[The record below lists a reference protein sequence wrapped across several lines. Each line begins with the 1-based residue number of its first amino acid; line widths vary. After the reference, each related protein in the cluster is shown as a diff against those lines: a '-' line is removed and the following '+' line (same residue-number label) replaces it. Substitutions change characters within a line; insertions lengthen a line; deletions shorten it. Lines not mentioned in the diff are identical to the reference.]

1 MVIYLSLNIFIHLYQ
16 TVNQTKT
23 YLKVMF
29 KSLIP
34 AFLILF
40 LVTACVD
47 QEVVEME
54 YQTQTIE
61 QAVAVMHATEGNNAE
76 GTVVFT
82 QTDEGVRVVANI
94 SGLDANSMHGFHI
107 HEYGDCRAEDGTSA
121 GGHFDPE
128 DMAHGGPDDEIR
140 HVGDLGN
147 LESDSDGN
155 ATADFVDSRL
165 QLSGMMSILGRGLIV
180 HAEEDDLES
189 QPTGAAGARLG
200 CGVIGVANP
209 Q

>member
-1 MVIYLSLNIFIHLYQ
+1 MI
-16 TVNQTKT
+16 
-23 YLKVMF
+23 

-34 AFLILF
+34 VFLILF
-40 LVTACVD
+40 LMTACVD

-54 YQTQTIE
+54 YQTQTID
-61 QAVAVMHATEGNNAE
+61 QAVAVMHATEGNSAE

-82 QTDEGVRVVANI
+82 QTDEGVRVEASI
-94 SGLDANSMHGFHI
+94 SGLDANSLHGFHI
-107 HEYGDCRAEDGTSA
+107 HEYGDCRASDGTSA

-128 DMAHGGPDDEIR
+128 DMEHGGPDDEIR

-147 LESDSDGN
+147 LESDADGN
-155 ATADFVDSRL
+155 GTADFVDSRL

-189 QPTGAAGARLG
+189 QPVGAAGARLG

>member
-1 MVIYLSLNIFIHLYQ
+1 M
-16 TVNQTKT
+16 
-23 YLKVMF
+23 
-29 KSLIP
+29 
-34 AFLILF
+34 
-40 LVTACVD
+40 TACVD

-54 YQTQTIE
+54 YQTQTID
-61 QAVAVMHATEGNNAE
+61 QAVAVMHATEGNSAE
-76 GTVVFT
+76 GTVIFT
-82 QTDEGVRVVANI
+82 QTDEGVRVEASI
-94 SGLDANSMHGFHI
+94 SGLDANSLHGFHI
-107 HEYGDCRAEDGTSA
+107 HEYGDCRASDGTSA

-128 DMAHGGPDDEIR
+128 DMEHGGPDDEIR

-147 LESDSDGN
+147 LESDADGN
-155 ATADFVDSRL
+155 ATADYVDSRL

-189 QPTGAAGARLG
+189 QPTGDAGARLS